1 MDPQSGISKTQR
13 KRDMHALQ
21 DLGEALVDLP
31 ADRLQQV
38 DLPERLRDAVLE
50 ARKITKWGARRRQL
64 QYIGRLMREADAQA
78 IRSQLGRWNQQAAQ
92 DNARLHGAEQWRDRL
107 LSDDD
112 TLTELLQRF
121 PQADAR
127 QLRTLTRSARQEAA
141 QSSPPRSARALFRAL
156 RELLETEEANAP
168 DGPISSGGL
177 QP

>member
-21 DLGEALVDLP
+21 DLGAALVDLP

-78 IRSQLGRWNQQAAQ
+78 IRSQLGRWNEQAAQ
-92 DNARLHGAEQWRDRL
+92 DNARLHRAEQWRDRL

-112 TLTELLQRF
+112 ALTELLQRF

-127 QLRTLTRSARQEAA
+127 QLRTLSRGARQEAA
-141 QSSPPRSARALFRAL
+141 QSSPPRSSRALFRML
-156 RELLETEEANAP
+156 RQLLEAEEANALG
-168 DGPISSGGL
+168 GPTSSGGL
-177 QP
+177 QT